1 MERVRDEMRVETIAR
16 VAAFALVVAG
26 TSMLAAPQQTTR
38 TPGQMTEA
46 HVWVQNHGRGE
57 AVPVELRDVNLVD
70 GPLKVQII
78 NGEPAF
84 AAIGPLPVREVR
96 RLWEYESIIVPP
108 QTSVSVLLNQRG
120 AAGWETTGIW
130 TVGTDGATTLLLK
143 RPR

>member
-1 MERVRDEMRVETIAR
+1 MRVETIAR

-108 QTSVSVLLNQRG
+108 QTSVSALLNQRG